1 MANTRVLVRRRKS
14 VRNTRKITKTMEKIS
29 TAKLAKAQSAALA
42 ARPYSS
48 KLKEIIGSVAS
59 AGGGSMQHP
68 LLVPHANPKKAVV
81 IVLTADRGLCGAF
94 NSNILRMAKGLIT
107 ELKAKGRQL
116 EFIVQGKKGIGAFKY
131 MDLPIAERLV
141 GVSDKPAYS
150 RAEAIADK
158 LIAAYE
164 RNELDE
170 VYMVYSS
177 FKSAAS
183 QAPKQEMILP
193 LSQLKGNSDDDG
205 SKGKK
210 PATTGEAPK
219 MGAANVGVGYLYHP
233 DPQTILAQVLPLVV
247 KMSLFTAMLE
257 NTASEHAARR
267 LAMKNAT
274 DSADEMIKHL
284 SRAYNRARQGKITQ
298 EIAEIVSG
306 ANALA

>member
-1 MANTRVLVRRRKS
+1 
-14 VRNTRKITKTMEKIS
+14 MEKIS

-42 ARPYSS
+42 ARPYSN

-59 AGGGSMQHP
+59 AGGSMQHP
-68 LLVPHANPKKAVV
+68 LLVPHADPKKAVV

-94 NSNILRMAKGLIT
+94 NSNILRLAKNLIT

-193 LSQLKGNSDDDG
+193 LSALKGETDDVKLA
-205 SKGKK
+205 KG
-210 PATTGEAPK
+210 ATGLPVAAAA
-219 MGAANVGVGYLYHP
+219 GAGAGNTGVGYLFHP

-274 DSADEMIKHL
+274 DSADEMIKYL